1 MNAGEEGAAVLQAIV
16 GIGLGFAVGAF
27 CRVFD
32 IPSPAPPRI
41 TGAVILIAMTLGFI
55 AGGFIAGPR

>member
-1 MNAGEEGAAVLQAIV
+1 MLQAVAGIV
-16 GIGLGFAVGAF
+16 IGLTVGAF

-41 TGAVILIAMTLGFI
+41 VGAVILIAMTLGFI
-55 AGGFIAGPR
+55 SAGQLTATQ